1 MITFEQIKNDII
13 ETEKDWIREVHGD
26 NEEAVE
32 YIQGVIKDMNNCKT
46 ISDLVYWYNDKGYDI
61 SEAYE
66 VIIANL
72 MAFGSI
78 NN

>member
-13 ETEKDWIREVHGD
+13 ETEKDWIREVHD
-26 NEEAVE
+26 NNEEAVE

-78 NN
+78 K

>member
-1 MITFEQIKNDII
+1 
-13 ETEKDWIREVHGD
+13 
-26 NEEAVE
+26 
-32 YIQGVIKDMNNCKT
+32 MNNCKT

-78 NN
+78 NK